1 MYNKKFAQI
10 NRAPYTMETIAKTW
24 KIGGSLVVTI
34 PKAVV
39 EEESLQENQLI
50 EIDIHKLPKS
60 GFGLF
65 KGIGPFT
72 SESEFR
78 GQLDE

>member
-1 MYNKKFAQI
+1 
-10 NRAPYTMETIAKTW
+10 MEALTKTR

-34 PKAVV
+34 PKNVA
-39 EEESLQENQLI
+39 EEEGLVEGQTVKIGI
-50 EIDIHKLPKS
+50 EKVKKS

-72 SESEFR
+72 KDSKFK
-78 GQLDE
+78 GQLEELENE